1 MAMNPQN
8 VLSSLRMMSDQQ
20 LQQYA
25 AMHKND
31 PFIFPL
37 AFQES
42 QTRKQMRAE
51 AQQAQAAPQ
60 PKAADQALASMAAQ
74 PLPEEVGIGALP
86 ARNLEGMAAGG
97 IVAFDE
103 GGEVPRF
110 NGLGGSFVGPP
121 SPNSIQEFLRHYGL
135 TSRQYLEMEPAKQ
148 AQLVRE
154 FDAYRAAGAQPT
166 STPAPAA
173 TAATPAAAARTPTM
187 TERGITAIGNV
198 ASGAGNMLSRGLSGL
213 GKISPWAVIAD
224 TLYGPPP
231 EDYLERNRRKEAI
244 ARATKAGE
252 AFDPTTM
259 ASIGAGAKDL
269 PAMPVN
275 KDVFGGTGASGGAG
289 AAPAADT
296 GAQLRP
302 GGGQGI
308 GFKPGEGLGL
318 GTRPGTYMSELESM
332 QPQGEV
338 RSPFESQ
345 IRAAGLAETKAA
357 QEYKEL
363 REQQMKDAGFAGVE
377 QERRLKAR
385 EEKLAKTEGEVGG
398 LALLK
403 AGLAIMSG
411 SSPYA
416 LQNIGAGAQVGVEE
430 YVKGREKID
439 AARER
444 LDDAF
449 DRLDQVRR
457 GELMMNQKEQA
468 QLRRDVNKTIA
479 QTEKDVLAG
488 AREAYGWKKEDT
500 RAAFNAYV
508 ADRRMGAEITSRE
521 RLGIADINARLQ
533 AAQINSPLN
542 VYQQL
547 GAAKP
552 DSALRKGFDLTQQA
566 RSSGLYGLLGKYA
579 DPMELEQLRTTNP
592 EMYAMVVAQMQNAL
606 SRGLGSSTPP
616 PNAPILPAKP

>member
-51 AQQAQAAPQ
+51 SQQAQMAPQ
-60 PKAADQALASMAAQ
+60 PKVADQALASMAAE
-74 PLPEEVGIGALP
+74 PMPEEVGIGALP
-86 ARNLEGMAAGG
+86 AKNLEGMAAGG

-110 NGLGGSFVGPP
+110 NGMTGSTVGPQYDFK
-121 SPNSIQEFLRHYGL
+121 SFLNQWGL
-135 TSRQYLEMEPAKQ
+135 TPQNFNSLDDFKKQ
-148 AQLVRE
+148 ELRDTYKQMFVDSAPTGQT
-154 FDAYRAAGAQPT
+154 GATTQ
-166 STPAPAA
+166 
-173 TAATPAAAARTPTM
+173 AAARTPTM
-187 TERGITAIGNV
+187 TERGITAIGNA
-198 ASGAGNMLSRGLSGL
+198 ASTAGDYLKRGLGAFTKYAPAVAVGESL
-213 GKISPWAVIAD
+213 FFTSPEEKAILEKADARRRMANANFDSTTLATAGQGAAPGATAVS
-224 TLYGPPP
+224 P
-231 EDYLERNRRKEAI
+231 
-244 ARATKAGE
+244 AG
-252 AFDPTTM
+252 
-259 ASIGAGAKDL
+259 
-269 PAMPVN
+269 
-275 KDVFGGTGASGGAG
+275 KDVFGGAGASGGAG

-357 QEYKEL
+357 QEYKDL
-363 REQQMKDAGFAGVE
+363 REQQIKDAGLAGVD

-416 LQNIGAGAQVGVEE
+416 LQNIGSGAQVGVEE
-430 YVKGREKID
+430 YTKGREKID

-468 QLRRDVNKTIA
+468 QLQRDVNKTIA

-552 DSALRKGFDLTQQA
+552 DSALRKGFDLTQQM
-566 RSSGLYGLLGKYA
+566 RNSGLYGLLGKYA

-606 SRGLGSSTPP
+606 GKGLGASTLPA
-616 PNAPILPAKP
+616 NAAILPAKP

>member
-1 MAMNPQN
+1 
-8 VLSSLRMMSDQQ
+8 
-20 LQQYA
+20 
-25 AMHKND
+25 
-31 PFIFPL
+31 
-37 AFQES
+37 
-42 QTRKQMRAE
+42 
-51 AQQAQAAPQ
+51 
-60 PKAADQALASMAAQ
+60 MAAE
-74 PLPEEVGIGALP
+74 PLPEDVGIAQLP
-86 ARNLEGMAAGG
+86 ANNLQGIATGAAGG

-110 NGLGGSFVGPP
+110 NGTAGSFVGPP
-121 SPNSIQEFLRHYGL
+121 SPNSIQDFLRHYGL

-154 FDAYRAAGAQPT
+154 FDAYRAAGTASQA
-166 STPAPAA
+166 APAA

-187 TERGITAIGNV
+187 TERGITAIGNA
-198 ASGAGNMLSRGLSGL
+198 ASGAGNILSRGLSGL
-213 GKISPWAVIAD
+213 GRVAPGFALAEG
-224 TLYGPPP
+224 LFGPPP

-275 KDVFGGTGASGGAG
+275 KDVFGGTGATGGAG

-318 GTRPGTYMSELESM
+318 GTRPTTYISELEAM

-345 IRAAGLAETKAA
+345 IREAGEADIKSARDYKATREKQL
-357 QEYKEL
+357 QEMGL
-363 REQQMKDAGFAGVE
+363 AGVE

-449 DRLDQVRR
+449 DRLEQVRR
-457 GELMMNQKEQA
+457 GELVLNQKERA
-468 QLRRDVNKTIA
+468 ELERDVNKAVA
-479 QTEKDVLAG
+479 QSKKDVLAG
-488 AREAYGWKKEDT
+488 AREAYGWRKEDT

-508 ADRRMGAEITSRE
+508 ADQRLGAELFSRE
-521 RLGIADINARLQ
+521 RLGLADINARLQ

-592 EMYAMVVAQMQNAL
+592 EMYAMVVAQMQSAL

>member
-60 PKAADQALASMAAQ
+60 EKVADQALASMAAQ

-86 ARNLEGMAAGG
+86 AQNLEGMAAGG

-110 NGLGGSFVGPP
+110 NGLGGSFVGPQARSAEFGAFLQQMGISADDFTNKYRPDQQQQLRQAFNQMQSAP
-121 SPNSIQEFLRHYGL
+121 S
-135 TSRQYLEMEPAKQ
+135 T
-148 AQLVRE
+148 
-154 FDAYRAAGAQPT
+154 PT
-166 STPAPAA
+166 SATRPLTTTESGIKAIGSAASTAGDYLKRGLGAFTKYAPVVAVGESLFFTSPEEKAILEKADARKRMANANFDSTTLA
-173 TAATPAAAARTPTM
+173 TAGQGAAPGATAVGPA
-187 TERGITAIGNV
+187 G
-198 ASGAGNMLSRGLSGL
+198 
-213 GKISPWAVIAD
+213 
-224 TLYGPPP
+224 
-231 EDYLERNRRKEAI
+231 
-244 ARATKAGE
+244 
-252 AFDPTTM
+252 
-259 ASIGAGAKDL
+259 
-269 PAMPVN
+269 
-275 KDVFGGTGASGGAG
+275 KDVFGGAGASGGAG

-533 AAQINSPLN
+533 AARTTADAPLN
-542 VYQQL
+542 LYRQL
-547 GAAKP
+547 GAAAP

>member
-1 MAMNPQN
+1 
-8 VLSSLRMMSDQQ
+8 MMSDQQ

-42 QTRKQMRAE
+42 QTRKQMRSE
-51 AQQAQAAPQ
+51 SQAMQPPAP
-60 PKAADQALASMAAQ
+60 KVADQALASMA
-74 PLPEEVGIGALP
+74 PMPEEVGIGALP
-86 ARNLEGMAAGG
+86 AKNLEGMCGGG

-110 NGLGGSFVGPP
+110 QNTGLVVGPQYDFNAFLRQMGI
-121 SPNSIQEFLRHYGL
+121 SPQEFVASDPMQQKNIR
-135 TSRQYLEMEPAKQ
+135 EMFNQTHGAPQ
-148 AQLVRE
+148 T
-154 FDAYRAAGAQPT
+154 AAAPT
-166 STPAPAA
+166 TPAA
-173 TAATPAAAARTPTM
+173 TPRPPTM
-187 TERGITAIGNV
+187 TERGITAIGNA
-198 ASGAGNMLSRGLSGL
+198 ASSAGNYLSRGLSGL
-213 GKISPWAVIAD
+213 GKIAPGFAIAEG
-224 TLYGPPP
+224 LFGPPP
-231 EDYLERNRRKEAI
+231 EEYLERKRREEAL

-259 ASIGAGAKDL
+259 ASVAAGAKDL
-269 PAMPVN
+269 PAMPAN
-275 KDVFGGTGASGGAG
+275 KDVFGGAGASGNAG
-289 AAPAADT
+289 TAPTADT

-302 GGGQGI
+302 GGGMGI

-338 RSPFESQ
+338 KSPFESQ

-357 QEYKEL
+357 EDYQKL
-363 REQQMKDAGFAGVE
+363 REQQIKDAGLAGVD

-385 EEKLAKTEGEVGG
+385 EEKLVKTEGEVGG

-411 SSPYA
+411 SSPFA
-416 LQNIGAGAQVGVEE
+416 LQNIGSGAQVGVEE
-430 YVKGREKID
+430 YTKGREKID

-468 QLRRDVNKTIA
+468 QLQRDVNKTIA

-552 DSALRKGFDLTQQA
+552 DSALRKGFDLTQQM
-566 RSSGLYGLLGKYA
+566 RNSGLYGLLGKYA

-606 SRGLGSSTPP
+606 GKGLGASALPA
-616 PNAPILPAKP
+616 NAAILPAKQ

>member
-51 AQQAQAAPQ
+51 SQQAQMAPQ
-60 PKAADQALASMAAQ
+60 PKVADQALASMAAE
-74 PLPEEVGIGALP
+74 PMPEEVGIGALP
-86 ARNLEGMAAGG
+86 AKNLEGMAAGG

-110 NGLGGSFVGPP
+110 NGTAGSFVGPQYGFDAFLKQLGI
-121 SPNSIQEFLRHYGL
+121 SPQEFLASSPVDQKNVRDMFSS
-135 TSRQYLEMEPAKQ
+135 TQSAAPA
-148 AQLVRE
+148 A
-154 FDAYRAAGAQPT
+154 APATPAAGAAPT
-166 STPAPAA
+166 Q
-173 TAATPAAAARTPTM
+173 AAARTPTM
-187 TERGITAIGNV
+187 TERGITAIGNA
-198 ASGAGNMLSRGLSGL
+198 ASTAGDYLKRGLGAFTKYAPAVAVGESL
-213 GKISPWAVIAD
+213 FFTSPEEKAILEKADARRRMANANFDSTTLATAGQGAAPGATAVS
-224 TLYGPPP
+224 P
-231 EDYLERNRRKEAI
+231 
-244 ARATKAGE
+244 AG
-252 AFDPTTM
+252 
-259 ASIGAGAKDL
+259 
-269 PAMPVN
+269 
-275 KDVFGGTGASGGAG
+275 KDVFGGAGASGGAG

-302 GGGQGI
+302 GGGMGI

-357 QEYKEL
+357 QEYKDL
-363 REQQMKDAGFAGVE
+363 REQQIKDAGLAGVD

-416 LQNIGAGAQVGVEE
+416 LQNIGSGAQVGVEE
-430 YVKGREKID
+430 YTKGREKID

-468 QLRRDVNKTIA
+468 QLQRDVNKTIA

-533 AAQINSPLN
+533 AAQMNSPLN
-542 VYQQL
+542 MYQQL

-566 RSSGLYGLLGKYA
+566 RNSGLYGLLGKYA

-592 EMYAMVVAQMQNAL
+592 EMYAMVVAQMQSAL
-606 SRGLGSSTPP
+606 SKGLGASTPP
-616 PNAPILPAKP
+616 PNAPILPAK